1 MAQDTT
7 ESVRIDK
14 ELLDRIKI
22 IAKSRGQTISG
33 YININLQKPVERHW
47 YQTQT
52 EIEKRKKNN
61 I

>member
-1 MAQDTT
+1 MAQENT

-14 ELLDRIKI
+14 ETLERIKV
-22 IAKSRGQTISG
+22 IAKAKGQTISG
-33 YININLQKPVERHW
+33 YININLQRPVERHW
-47 YQTQT
+47 HQTIA